1 MKEGRRA
8 LNRQRTVQDIERV
21 FLSIYRQWGIDRVNI
36 SEICKQCG
44 ISRSTFYLYF
54 DDKYAVLQGVEDRLL
69 AQLKTICFNN
79 LPDLL
84 DSRSGSETALRT
96 IAHLRSNLDWY
107 QALLS
112 IHGDPM
118 FAYRWKRD
126 IEHSLRFKLL
136 GRGMAEQDA
145 IIHGVLFASA
155 LLGLYTH
162 VVMEL
167 PDIPDR
173 ELCRYMDDLLLRSLV

>member
-1 MKEGRRA
+1 MSESRRT
-8 LNRQRTVQDIERV
+8 LNRQRTVRDIEQA
-21 FLSIYRQWGIDRVNI
+21 FLSIYRQSGIDKVSI
-36 SEICKQCG
+36 SEICKLCG

-54 DDKYAVLQGVEDRLL
+54 DDKYAILQSVEDRLL
-69 AQLKTICFNN
+69 AQLKEICFNN

-84 DSRSGSETALRT
+84 DSHSGSDTALRT

-112 IHGDPM
+112 NHGDPM

-126 IEHSLRFKLL
+126 IEHSLRRKLL
-136 GRGMAEQDA
+136 GRGMARQDA
-145 IIHGVLFASA
+145 IIQGVLFASA

-162 VVMEL
+162 VVMEM
-167 PDIPDR
+167 PDIPDQQ
-173 ELCRYMDDLLLRSLV
+173 LCRYMDDLLLRALG

>member
-1 MKEGRRA
+1 MKENRRA
-8 LNRQRTVQDIERV
+8 HNRQRTVRDIEQA
-21 FLSIYRQWGIDRVNI
+21 FLSSYRQSGIDKVNT
-36 SEICKQCG
+36 SEICKRCG

-54 DDKYAVLQGVEDRLL
+54 EDKYAILQSVEDRLL
-69 AQLKTICFNN
+69 NQLRTICFNN

-96 IAHLRSNLDWY
+96 IAHLRANLGWY
-107 QALLS
+107 QALLGS
-112 IHGDPM
+112 HGDPM

-126 IEHSLRFKLL
+126 IEHSLRRKLL

-145 IIHGVLFASA
+145 VIHGVLFGSA

-162 VVMEL
+162 VVLEL
-167 PDIPDR
+167 PDISDR
-173 ELCRYMDDLLLRSLV
+173 ELCRYMDDLLLRSLL